1 MKNSKKIIAILL
13 IATMSFAV
21 LTSCNRSVN
30 DSGNVE
36 QSVSAL
42 TMPDVVGKT
51 QAEAVQLLKDSG
63 LNSSVISNP
72 NDEYEA
78 GIVYSQSVAAGTSVS
93 SGAVV
98 LLHVSSGKKA
108 PAETTAPTE
117 PDYTDNSVQ
126 WKGMTAEQIVAK
138 LTLEQKA
145 AQMMQGDIKVMKYD
159 EMMDEC
165 YGSVLSI
172 FDEFPQADKTTWIGR
187 VREYQLNALSSETG
201 IPYIYGQDSVHG
213 LYGVRD
219 SLVYPHNINA
229 GAANDPELMYEYGKV
244 VASDMKHVGTILNF
258 GPCVA
263 SSQDPRWG
271 RTYESMS
278 SDLDRVD
285 ALALQYAK
293 GQLDEGVIICPK
305 HFFGDGFVAWGTGE
319 DDKLIDRG
327 DATLDEKQIARQME
341 TYKKL
346 SDVGAQVIMITHS
359 AVNGVK
365 MHENKD
371 LILRFKEESGF
382 KGFILSDW
390 ESIHNCSGATLY
402 DQVVDAINA
411 GIDMLM
417 EPNKYKECYQYIIDA
432 VGKGDITMERVDD
445 AVTRII
451 RVKLEAGIF
460 DDPMLENTN
469 PSYDFNSDHGREL
482 ARKLA
487 AESFVP
493 LKLGKNY
500 QIKPGMK
507 VFVTGPAA
515 NDTGVMCGGW
525 TMLWQGMS
533 DAESGA
539 RWDSCGVTILD
550 ALTAMAAEKGF
561 TIVTDPSQIS
571 TCDMVLLCIGEKPYA
586 EWNGDTEDLSITG
599 ALALSGN
606 KTAIETAAKS
616 GIPTTALLV
625 CGRNVIIK
633 DYLDQWDSCIMCYL
647 PGSEGGNAVADVLC
661 GDAKFKGTLPMPYY
675 ESVDQ
680 IGTGKCWHD
689 VGWSAAK

>member
-13 IATMSFAV
+13 IAAMSFAV
-21 LTSCNRSVN
+21 LTACNKTGT
-30 DSGNVE
+30 DGAGTD

-42 TMPDVVGKT
+42 TMPNVVGKT

-78 GIVYSQSVAAGTSVS
+78 GIVYSQSVAAGTAVS

-108 PAETTAPTE
+108 PAETAAPTE

-213 LYGVRD
+213 LYGVKD
-219 SLVYPHNINA
+219 SLIYPHNINV
-229 GAANDPELMYEYGKV
+229 GAANDLELTYEYGKV

-263 SSQDPRWG
+263 CSQDPRWG

-278 SDLDRVD
+278 SDLKRLNP
-285 ALALQYAK
+285 LALQYLK
-293 GQLDEGVIICPK
+293 GQLDEGVITCPK
-305 HFFGDGFVAWGTGE
+305 HFFADGYVEYGSGEGDM
-319 DDKLIDRG
+319 LIDRG
-327 DATLDEKQIARQME
+327 DA
-341 TYKKL
+341 KL
-346 SDVGAQVIMITHS
+346 SDKQITEQMDAYKQLVDAGAQVIMITHS

-365 MHENKD
+365 MHENKE
-371 LILRFKEESGF
+371 LIMRFKEESGF

-402 DQVVDAINA
+402 DQLVNAVNA
-411 GIDMLM
+411 GIDMFM
-417 EPNKYKECYQYIIDA
+417 EPNKYAECRQYIIDA

-469 PSYDFNSDHGREL
+469 PSYDFNSDHGREV

-599 ALALSGN
+599 ALALPGN
-606 KTAIETAAKS
+606 KSAIETAAKS
-616 GIPTTALLV
+616 GIPTTTLLV

-647 PGSEGGNAVADVLC
+647 PGSEGGNAVADILC